1 MLEWVVVG
9 LAFVGQTIGAVVWGV
24 RQEGRINVQEQRIAD
39 LKELINTR
47 FDASDNRLDRIELCL
62 NGRLK
67 NV

>member
-9 LAFVGQTIGAVVWGV
+9 LAFVGQMIGAVVWGV